1 MVVGDDITILR
12 DNHPG
17 TESALHGLRFLLLLA
32 WLLLAWLLLTGA
44 EKEIEH
50 AEGVVSLAAVLVS
63 RAGGVAF
70 DAHYGVDCF
79 LSCYR
84 KISLKGRHSG

>member
-17 TESALHGLRFLLLLA
+17 TESALHGLRFL
-32 WLLLAWLLLTGA
+32 LLLAWLLLTGA